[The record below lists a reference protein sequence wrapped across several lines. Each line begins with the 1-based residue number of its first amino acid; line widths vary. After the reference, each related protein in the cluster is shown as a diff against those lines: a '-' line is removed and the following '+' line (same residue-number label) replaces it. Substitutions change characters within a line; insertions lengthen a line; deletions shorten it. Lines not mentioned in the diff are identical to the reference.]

1 MKIMNKDKYKETLN
15 TVMEKF
21 YNGEIEFQDVV
32 KFEELQKKA
41 EEEEAE
47 KPLNMILGTLKEI
60 GEIILFLWAISAA
73 VTLGLAPIF
82 MIFKALGI
90 Q

>member
-1 MKIMNKDKYKETLN
+1 MNKDKYKETLN

-21 YNGEIEFQDVV
+21 NNGEIEFQDVV

-47 KPLNMILGTLKEI
+47 KPINKILETLKEI
-60 GEIILFLWAISAA
+60 GEIILFLWAMTTA
-73 VTLGLAPIF
+73 VGIGLAPATI
-82 MIFKALGI
+82 ILKALGF
-90 Q
+90 